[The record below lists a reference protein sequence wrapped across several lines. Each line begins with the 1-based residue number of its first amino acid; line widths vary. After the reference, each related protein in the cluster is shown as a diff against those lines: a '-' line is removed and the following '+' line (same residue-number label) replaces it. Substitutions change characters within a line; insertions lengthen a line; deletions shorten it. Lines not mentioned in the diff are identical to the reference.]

1 MVPGLKERFL
11 FSARNLVKTRT
22 LTMAAMLMAL
32 QIVLSMT
39 ATIPLGPY
47 LQIGFSYLAVVA
59 AAYLLGPTVAMCN
72 AVLVDLILC
81 LIRPTG
87 PFHPGFTL
95 NALLGGLIYGVF
107 LYRRPLG
114 WKNVML
120 SKLVIDL
127 VVNILLGTIWI
138 HQLYGKAF
146 WVLVPSRALKNL
158 IQYPVDVLLMTPV
171 LLFLKRVAGKSA
183 WGKDL
188 LSE

>member
-1 MVPGLKERFL
+1 MDLGIRERFVR
-11 FSARNLVKTRT
+11 SARNLTRTRT

-32 QIVLSMT
+32 QMVLSMT
-39 ATIPLGPY
+39 ASIPLGPH
-47 LQIGFSYLAVVA
+47 LRIGFSYLAVVA
-59 AAYLLGPTVAMCN
+59 AAYLLGPVVAMSN

-87 PFHPGFTL
+87 PFHLGFTL
-95 NALLGGLIYGVF
+95 NALLGGLIYGLF
-107 LYRRPLG
+107 LYHRPLS
-114 WKNVML
+114 WKNVMA

-127 VVNILLGTIWI
+127 LVNILLGTIWI

-158 IQYPVDVLLMTPV
+158 IQYPVDVLLMTPM
-171 LLFLKRVAGKSA
+171 LLFLKRIMSKSV

-188 LSE
+188 MRE